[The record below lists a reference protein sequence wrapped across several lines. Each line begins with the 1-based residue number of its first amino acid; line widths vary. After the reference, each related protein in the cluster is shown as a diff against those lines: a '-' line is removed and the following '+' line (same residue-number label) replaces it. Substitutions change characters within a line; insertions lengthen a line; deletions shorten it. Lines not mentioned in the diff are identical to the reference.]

1 MSNQPAVVI
10 EGLGVQ
16 YRAVKALDGVSLT
29 LEAGKLLALLGPNG
43 AGKTTLLSAML
54 GLVKPNRGSL
64 ALFGQR
70 PGSLAARS
78 LTGVMLQNSGVPELL
93 SVAELVELFASYH
106 LDPMTPD
113 QAMTRAGIEALARR
127 RFGSL
132 SGGQKQQVLFALAI
146 VGRPR
151 LLLLDEPSNGMDLQ
165 ARARLWQTV
174 QSLRDAGTAVLL
186 TTHYIEEADRLA
198 DEVVLLDRGRVLA
211 SDAPAQI
218 KSRLSG
224 SEMRFATRLDQVAL
238 SELLAGTDFELS
250 GGRCRLLSTQPE
262 RLLARLLHA
271 DPDLAELEVR
281 PTSLEDALS
290 ALTLEQAA

>member
-1 MSNQPAVVI
+1 MSSMPAVAVS
-10 EGLGVQ
+10 GLGVH
-16 YRAVKALDGVSLT
+16 YGPIKALDDVSVELKS
-29 LEAGKLLALLGPNG
+29 GRLLALLGPNG

-54 GLVKPNRGSL
+54 GLVRPDQGSL
-64 ALFGQR
+64 SLLGCR

-78 LTGVMLQNSGVPELL
+78 QTGVMLQKSGVPELL

-113 QAMTRAGIEALARR
+113 QAMTRAGIEELARR

-151 LLLLDEPSNGMDLQ
+151 LLLLDEPSNGMDLH
-165 ARARLWQTV
+165 ARTRLWQTV
-174 QSLRDAGTAVLL
+174 QTLRDAGTAVLL

-211 SDAPAQI
+211 CDAPARI
-218 KSRLSG
+218 KARLSG
-224 SEMRFATRLDQVAL
+224 SEVRFSTRLDQAEL
-238 SELLAGTDFELS
+238 AALLAGVDFELS
-250 GGRCRLLSTQPE
+250 GGRCRLLSPQPE
-262 RLLARLLHA
+262 RLLARLLQA

-281 PTSLEDALS
+281 PSSLEDALC

>member
-1 MSNQPAVVI
+1 MSTLPAVAI
-10 EGLGVQ
+10 QGLGVH
-16 YRAVKALDGVSLT
+16 YGSVKALDGVSLT

-43 AGKTTLLSAML
+43 AGKTTLLAAML
-54 GLVKPNRGSL
+54 GLVRPNQGSL
-64 ALFGQR
+64 SLFGQR

-78 LTGVMLQNSGVPELL
+78 QTGVMLQNSGVPELL

-113 QAMTRAGIEALARR
+113 QAMAQAGIKALSRR
-127 RFGSL
+127 RFGTL

-151 LLLLDEPSNGMDLQ
+151 LLLLDEPSNGMDLH

-174 QSLRDAGTAVLL
+174 QTMRDAGTAVLL

-211 SDAPAQI
+211 CDAPAHI
-218 KSRLSG
+218 RSRLSG
-224 SEMRFATRLDQVAL
+224 SEIRFSTRLDQVAL
-238 SELLAGTDFELS
+238 SKLLAGTDFELS
-250 GGRCRLLSTQPE
+250 GGRCRLLSPQPE
-262 RLLARLLHA
+262 RLLARLLQA
-271 DPDLAELEVR
+271 DPDLVELEVR
-281 PTSLEDALS
+281 PASLEDALS

>member
-1 MSNQPAVVI
+1 MSNLPAVAI
-10 EGLGVQ
+10 EGLAVQ
-16 YRAVKALDGVSLT
+16 YGSVKALDGVSLM

-54 GLVKPNRGSL
+54 GLVKPNQGSL
-64 ALFGQR
+64 SLFGQR

-78 LTGVMLQNSGVPELL
+78 QTGVMLQNSGVPELL
-93 SVAELVELFASYH
+93 NVAELVELFASYH
-106 LDPMTPD
+106 LDPMTPA
-113 QAMTRAGIEALARR
+113 QAMAKAGIEALGRR
-127 RFGSL
+127 RFGTL

-151 LLLLDEPSNGMDLQ
+151 LLLLDEPSNGMDLN

-174 QSLRDAGTAVLL
+174 QAMRDAGTAVLL

-211 SDAPAQI
+211 SDTPASI

-224 SEMRFATRLDQVAL
+224 SEIRFSTRLDQPSL
-238 SELLAGTDFELS
+238 ETLLAGVDFEFS
-250 GGRCRLLSTQPE
+250 GGRCRLVSPQPE
-262 RLLARLLHA
+262 RLLTRLLQA
-271 DPDLAELEVR
+271 DPNLAELEVR
-281 PTSLEDALS
+281 PSSLEDALS

>member
-1 MSNQPAVVI
+1 MSNLSAVAI
-10 EGLGVQ
+10 ENLSVQ
-16 YRAVKALDGVSLT
+16 YGAVKALDGVSLT

-54 GLVKPNRGSL
+54 GLVKPHRGSL
-64 ALFGQR
+64 SLFGQR

-93 SVAELVELFASYH
+93 DVAELVELFASYH
-106 LDPMTPD
+106 IDPMTPD
-113 QAMTRAGIEALARR
+113 QAMANAGIEALGRR
-127 RFGSL
+127 RFGTL

-174 QSLRDAGTAVLL
+174 QTMRDAGTAVLL

-211 SDAPAQI
+211 CDSPARI
-218 KSRLSG
+218 RSRLSG
-224 SEMRFATRLDQVAL
+224 SEIRFSTRLDQQAL
-238 SELLAGTDFELS
+238 SRLLDGSDFELS
-250 GGRCRLLSTQPE
+250 GGRCRLLSPQPE
-262 RLLARLLHA
+262 RLLARLLQA